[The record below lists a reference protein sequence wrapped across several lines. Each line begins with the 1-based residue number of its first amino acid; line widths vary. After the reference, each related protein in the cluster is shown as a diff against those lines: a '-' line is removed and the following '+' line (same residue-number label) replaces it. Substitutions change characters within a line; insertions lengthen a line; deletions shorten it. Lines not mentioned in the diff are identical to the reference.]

1 MIRPLRIAL
10 LSAAA
15 FGALASP
22 ALADE
27 SGWGEDIE
35 VMAEDEMAAE
45 RGGFEINGVEI
56 NFGAVVTTFVNGV
69 PALTTQLTWTD
80 AGTFI
85 EETVG
90 DIGQNIGDMTP
101 DELSALGLSGLEG
114 GGGVVI
120 SDEDGVTA
128 LVHNV
133 TEGALQNI
141 IINSATGRDLTQEID
156 VTLELPG
163 FEMIQSQLIVEHFGF
178 QISDDL
184 LGIMFYDPG
193 G

>member
-1 MIRPLRIAL
+1 MTRPLHFAL
-10 LSAAA
+10 ISAAA
-15 FGALASP
+15 LAALSTPARADDGA
-22 ALADE
+22 
-27 SGWGEDIE
+27 WGDGVE
-35 VMAEDEMAAE
+35 VMAESEMSVE
-45 RGGFEINGVEI
+45 RGGIAIGGIEI

-80 AGTFI
+80 AGTFVQ
-85 EETVG
+85 ETVG
-90 DIGQNIGDMTP
+90 AIGQNINDMTP
-101 DELSALGLSGLEG
+101 DELAALGLSGLEN
-114 GGGVVI
+114 GGGVI
-120 SDEDGVTA
+120 IEDESGVTA

-163 FEMIQSQLIVEHFGF
+163 FELMQDQLITEHFGF
-178 QISDDL
+178 RISDDL
-184 LGIMFYDPG
+184 QGIMFYDPG